1 MKKHDKEV
9 QQAFLD
15 EEKRVLA
22 KLEDSYEEA
31 LIEINN
37 KIEMLMARN
46 DADLQHVIYQI
57 EYQRALKTQVQA
69 VLENLQANEFETVS
83 EYLTNSY
90 TNGYIGAMYSMH
102 KQGVPLIIPIDQSQV
117 VEAIK
122 HDTKLSTSLYT
133 ALGHDIK
140 DLQKK
145 ISSEISRGIA
155 TGQGYGEIARNI
167 AAYSKVPLNNA
178 MRIARTESHRIQCKS
193 AMDAQYKAKAKG
205 ADVVKQWDAALD
217 GNTRPHHR
225 MLDGQ
230 IRELDEPF
238 EVGGM
243 KAMFPGDFG
252 DPAEDCNCRCA
263 LLQIPR
269 WALDDEELENLK
281 ERAEYFGLDKT
292 KDFEEYK
299 EKYLKA
305 ADSDTVRSSVQKTQN
320 KGTELQ
326 ELEKQFRDMTEGYS
340 YDDFINDFGSIEDGF
355 EGSSDAEI
363 LKAKEI
369 SERIKLLRSESG
381 VGNKSHTRQE
391 SIKILNNHGIKFND
405 ISKDS
410 ISEEVLSKYADFVEN
425 FEVTHP
431 GYFNNNKLN
440 LQSVSIMDEV
450 KLANHRVDGK
460 YSNDNLGTNGIEIK
474 ISSIGKVSD
483 YLAKSDDYDVRSF
496 AHEYGHYVA
505 DTMLYNK
512 LDVGYS
518 DVVQNA
524 INRYY
529 EGDIFKGPK
538 DLKDCLSPYGSTSY
552 QEAFAE
558 AFAEAYTSEE
568 PREFARI
575 FKEELENA
583 LASRK

>member
-69 VLENLQANEFETVS
+69 TLENLQANEFETVS

-102 KQGVPLIIPIDQSQV
+102 QQGVPLIIPIDQSQV

-193 AMDAQYKAKAKG
+193 AMDAQYKAKEKG

-217 GNTRPHHR
+217 GKTRPHHR
-225 MLDGQ
+225 KLDGQ

-238 EVGGM
+238 EVGGK

-299 EKYLKA
+299 KKYLKA
-305 ADSDTVRSSVQKTQN
+305 AESDTVRSDAQKTQKVAETLENTGKNGIIEVGNDIYIPRSVGAKGRNYDIELPN
-320 KGTELQ
+320 KEIVHL
-326 ELEKQFRDMTEGYS
+326 TEGTRITN
-340 YDDFINDFGSIEDGF
+340 INVIAGKGRNRAIDEVD
-355 EGSSDAEI
+355 I
-363 LKAKEI
+363 LLD
-369 SERIKLLRSESG
+369 RYGGSESEWQKKKG
-381 VGNKSHTRQE
+381 
-391 SIKILNNHGIKFND
+391 L
-405 ISKDS
+405 
-410 ISEEVLSKYADFVEN
+410 
-425 FEVTHP
+425 
-431 GYFNNNKLN
+431 GY
-440 LQSVSIMDEV
+440 
-450 KLANHRVDGK
+450 VD
-460 YSNDNLGTNGIEIK
+460 
-474 ISSIGKVSD
+474 
-483 YLAKSDDYDVRSF
+483 
-496 AHEYGHYVA
+496 
-505 DTMLYNK
+505 
-512 LDVGYS
+512 
-518 DVVQNA
+518 
-524 INRYY
+524 Y
-529 EGDIFKGPK
+529 EGE
-538 DLKDCLSPYGSTSY
+538 SY
-552 QEAFAE
+552 HAE
-558 AFAEAYTSEE
+558 LHWYEE
-568 PREFARI
+568 PTVGRHEWKVKPDADGNWFI
-575 FKEELENA
+575 DD
-583 LASRK
+583 